1 MIEAEPVI
9 GMLTVR
15 LRVRESRS
23 LKDKR
28 QVVRSIQDRLRN
40 QFHVAVS
47 EIGAHDDVQAIL
59 FGIAAIGHEVD
70 AIQGLLQTIQN
81 ALRSHPIAEHSESVI
96 TVGHEI
102 V

>member
-1 MIEAEPVI
+1 VSVAIGLCTIELFIAD
-9 GMLTVR
+9 
-15 LRVRESRS
+15 SQS

-47 EIGAHDDVQAIL
+47 EVDSHDDAKLITL
-59 FGIAAIGHEVD
+59 GIAAVGHEVS
-70 AIQGLLQTIQN
+70 AIKGLLQTIQE
-81 ALRSHPIAEHSESVI
+81 ALRGHPIAEYCQGELSVGRD
-96 TVGHEI
+96 V

>member
-1 MIEAEPVI
+1 MVI
-9 GMLTVR
+9 GT
-15 LRVRESRS
+15 LRVTLRLRESRS

-47 EIGAHDDVQAIL
+47 EVDSHDDVQLIT
-59 FGIAAIGHEVD
+59 FGIAAVGHEVK
-70 AIQGLLQTIQN
+70 AVKGLLQTIQE
-81 ALRSHPIAEHSESVI
+81 ALRCHPIAEYCQGGVS
-96 TVGHEI
+96 VGHEI